1 MLFEALFI
9 CGIYMFFSQ
18 AMPEI
23 RCPFV
28 FDVVLPCVFSSFFS
42 TGAIILL
49 RYFFER
55 AREDADGP
63 LEEAVKWFFVLRRCK
78 A

>member
-1 MLFEALFI
+1 
-9 CGIYMFFSQ
+9 MFFSQ

-23 RCPFV
+23 RCPVV

-42 TGAIILL
+42 TGASILP

-55 AREDADGP
+55 VREDADGP
-63 LEEAVKWFFVLRRCK
+63 REEAVKWFFCGTQMIGLK
-78 A
+78 W